1 MWELESGR
9 GRGLSGKQSSLRKQP
24 QEGEEACNIDFTLLH
39 FELSDIKLP
48 LCTITFYRRKNL
60 REIFKGL

>member
-39 FELSDIKLP
+39 LSSVILSCPCVP
-48 LCTITFYRRKNL
+48 LLSIEEKT
-60 REIFKGL
+60 